1 MKRKLIISL
10 FLQLAINVCAQ
21 MTLNDCLLY
30 AREHARSNILN
41 RIEERKA
48 DADKTAAAS
57 ELMPYVG
64 LSSSGSLSFGRNIDP
79 ETNTYDNKRTL
90 STAFGLQLS
99 IPVFDGLVS
108 INNLKAAKVARMRRD
123 EISRIEED
131 RISLEVIKSFYNVSY
146 CKAMVTQLE
155 QQYSRDSIDLRS
167 TERCMESGTKS
178 GADVAE
184 MRALLANDAYELA
197 NQRSFLAKAY
207 LKLRAT
213 MGMEPDSDP
222 LALTEEDYSNADYG
236 GNKNP
241 RIADAELELKQN
253 NYYLRAARGAFSPR
267 ISLSGGITTSFYR
280 MLGEDIVSPGFREQW
295 KNNMGQYIGV
305 SVSIP
310 LFTGLSTVSKVKRA
324 KLELLASRVRLS
336 QTRYEVER
344 ETTEAALDLRNAN
357 DELTAATKRL
367 EAEEIAYR
375 AVRRK
380 FELGSASAIDLY
392 TSGAKLA
399 SARAAYEGKRI
410 QRIISNITLDYYHGK
425 KLIKE

>member
-30 AREHARSNILN
+30 ARDHARSNILN

-155 QQYSRDSIDLRS
+155 QHRPQKHRAVHGIRHKK
-167 TERCMESGTKS
+167 RCRCG
-178 GADVAE
+178 
-184 MRALLANDAYELA
+184 
-197 NQRSFLAKAY
+197 
-207 LKLRAT
+207 
-213 MGMEPDSDP
+213 
-222 LALTEEDYSNADYG
+222 
-236 GNKNP
+236 
-241 RIADAELELKQN
+241 
-253 NYYLRAARGAFSPR
+253 
-267 ISLSGGITTSFYR
+267 
-280 MLGEDIVSPGFREQW
+280 
-295 KNNMGQYIGV
+295 
-305 SVSIP
+305 
-310 LFTGLSTVSKVKRA
+310 
-324 KLELLASRVRLS
+324 
-336 QTRYEVER
+336 
-344 ETTEAALDLRNAN
+344 RNAC
-357 DELTAATKRL
+357 
-367 EAEEIAYR
+367 
-375 AVRRK
+375 
-380 FELGSASAIDLY
+380 ASC
-392 TSGAKLA
+392 K
-399 SARAAYEGKRI
+399 
-410 QRIISNITLDYYHGK
+410 
-425 KLIKE
+425 

>member
-1 MKRKLIISL
+1 
-10 FLQLAINVCAQ
+10 
-21 MTLNDCLLY
+21 
-30 AREHARSNILN
+30 
-41 RIEERKA
+41 
-48 DADKTAAAS
+48 
-57 ELMPYVG
+57 
-64 LSSSGSLSFGRNIDP
+64 
-79 ETNTYDNKRTL
+79 
-90 STAFGLQLS
+90 
-99 IPVFDGLVS
+99 
-108 INNLKAAKVARMRRD
+108 
-123 EISRIEED
+123 
-131 RISLEVIKSFYNVSY
+131 
-146 CKAMVTQLE
+146 
-155 QQYSRDSIDLRS
+155 
-167 TERCMESGTKS
+167 
-178 GADVAE
+178 
-184 MRALLANDAYELA
+184 
-197 NQRSFLAKAY
+197 
-207 LKLRAT
+207 
-213 MGMEPDSDP
+213 MEPASDP

-267 ISLSGGITTSFYR
+267 ISLSGSISTSFYR

-344 ETTEAALDLRNAN
+344 ETAEAALDLRNAN

-425 KLIKE
+425 KLINE